1 MHADRP
7 SEIRPVVWGAR
18 AVPIAQVA
26 RAVEVHFW
34 GWEINVEFSAKRRRE
49 GGVGD
54 TERKDPDAPSP
65 PAHAQPPP
73 THNLREGPR

>member
-1 MHADRP
+1 MVWAD
-7 SEIRPVVWGAR
+7 R
-18 AVPIAQVA
+18 AVPVA
-26 RAVEVHFW
+26 DVVRVVEVHLLV
-34 GWEINVEFSAKRRRE
+34 EKKDVEFSAKRRRE